1 MEEQAEM
8 ITILG
13 HTAGGKTLLAAHV
26 AYVLGGEVISADSR
40 QVYRGMTIGTGKD
53 YGDYEVEGRK
63 IPFHLV
69 DIVDAG
75 SEYNVFEFQ
84 QDFHAVHHQMKEK
97 HALPV
102 LCGGSGLYI
111 ESVLRQFEMIHVPVI
126 ESRRIEL
133 ESMSTDQLIRI
144 LASYGPLHNTT
155 DIGTKKRLVRAIE
168 IAGYENS
175 QGYNKPFTPPVRSL
189 NIGIHYERDVRRKR
203 ITERLK
209 QRLEQGMVEEV
220 EALLKAGIDH
230 EKLEYY
236 GLEYRF
242 LSQYVRGELTYDEM
256 FTGLNTAIHRFAKR
270 QMTWFRGMER
280 RGIKIHWLEGELPL
294 QEKVDRIKTL
304 YSY

>member
-1 MEEQAEM
+1 MGAQAEM

-26 AYVLGGEVISADSR
+26 AYELGGEVISADSR

-53 YGDYEVEGRK
+53 YDDYEIEGGR

-75 SEYNVFEFQ
+75 MEYNVFEFQ
-84 QDFHAVHHQMKEK
+84 QDFYSVYRQLQEK
-97 HALPV
+97 HCLPV

-111 ESVLRQFEMIHVPVI
+111 ESVLRQFDMIQVPVN

-133 ESMSTDQLIRI
+133 ESMDADQLVKI

-155 DIGTKKRLVRAIE
+155 DTGTRKRMIRAIE
-168 IAGYENS
+168 IAEYARSSGSN
-175 QGYNKPFTPPVRSL
+175 QGVPPPIHCL
-189 NIGIHYERDVRRKR
+189 NIGIQYERDVRRRR

-209 QRLEQGMVEEV
+209 QRLEQGMVGEV
-220 EALLKAGIDH
+220 EALLNSGVDH

-242 LSQYVRGELTYDEM
+242 LSQYLKGELTYEEM

-280 RGIKIHWLEGELPL
+280 RGIEIHWLDGDLPL
-294 QEKVDRIKTL
+294 KEKVDKIKTL
-304 YSY
+304 YSK

>member
-1 MEEQAEM
+1 MRAEM

-26 AYVLGGEVISADSR
+26 AYALGGDVISADSR

-53 YGDYEVEGRK
+53 YDDYEIEGRR

-75 SEYNVFEFQ
+75 MEYNVFEFQ
-84 QDFHAVHHQMKEK
+84 QDFYSVFQQLKEK
-97 HALPV
+97 HCLSV

-111 ESVLRQFEMIHVPVI
+111 ESVLRQFDMIQVPVN
-126 ESRRIEL
+126 EYRRREL
-133 ESMSTDQLIRI
+133 ESMKTDQLIKI
-144 LASYGPLHNTT
+144 LAGYGPLHNTT
-155 DIGTKKRLVRAIE
+155 DTATKKRMIRAIE
-168 IAGYENS
+168 IAEYERS
-175 QGYNKPFTPPVRSL
+175 SGYNKPVPPPIRSL
-189 NIGIHYERDVRRKR
+189 NVGIHYERNIRRSR

-220 EALLKAGIDH
+220 EALLKSGVDH

-242 LSQYVRGELTYDEM
+242 LSQYLKGELTYDEM
-256 FTGLNTAIHRFAKR
+256 FTGLNTAIHQFAKR

-280 RGIKIHWLEGELPL
+280 RGVEIHWLDGGLPL
-294 QEKVDRIKTL
+294 DEKVEKVKEL
-304 YSY
+304 YLSAT